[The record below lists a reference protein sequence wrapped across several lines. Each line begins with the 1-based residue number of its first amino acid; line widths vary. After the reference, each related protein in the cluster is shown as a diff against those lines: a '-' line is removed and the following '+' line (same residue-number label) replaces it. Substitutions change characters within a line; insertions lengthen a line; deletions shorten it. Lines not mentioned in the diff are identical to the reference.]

1 MLLCQREFS
10 EPASVQT
17 QIFSQLQSGVLVK
30 CLPLRTISWIS
41 QLRFCYPNLCLGI
54 WYAFVSFGIHGNI
67 ILVLHQIL
75 HPHLSI
81 YVGIPQISRKK
92 CRYILDTTQN
102 HRRIKHEFWWN
113 RWKMVP
119 NHSFDSISKS
129 KLRWIG
135 RRYLCITT
143 YRKQQCWYTN
153 QSQMHQ
159 LYDDYH
165 KGSGW
170 IILVWRHEKSSLTK
184 KWWGCENLSFR
195 DYSVLYWNKNLSFL
209 ISPW

>member
-1 MLLCQREFS
+1 MHHNESETALMIYRTHRKCICYMMTTTKAEIIKNFKYGGIKKQPPPKRWGLRNFVLWTIFGFSRFQLLCQCEFS
-10 EPASVQT
+10 EPASEQT
-17 QIFSQLQSGVLVK
+17 HIFSQLQSGVLVK

-67 ILVLHQIL
+67 ILVLHQLL

-129 KLRWIG
+129 KPR
-135 RRYLCITT
+135 
-143 YRKQQCWYTN
+143 
-153 QSQMHQ
+153 
-159 LYDDYH
+159 
-165 KGSGW
+165 
-170 IILVWRHEKSSLTK
+170 
-184 KWWGCENLSFR
+184 
-195 DYSVLYWNKNLSFL
+195 
-209 ISPW
+209 

>member
-67 ILVLHQIL
+67 IFVLHQIL

-81 YVGIPQISRKK
+81 YVGIPQISRKNVGISLIQRK
-92 CRYILDTTQN
+92 TIAELSMNFDGIDEKWYQITALIAYPNATALWRLSQRQRLN
-102 HRRIKHEFWWN
+102 NFRMEA
-113 RWKMVP
+113 WKKQPHQKMMR
-119 NHSFDSISKS
+119 
-129 KLRWIG
+129 LR
-135 RRYLCITT
+135 
-143 YRKQQCWYTN
+143 K
-153 QSQMHQ
+153 
-159 LYDDYH
+159 
-165 KGSGW
+165 
-170 IILVWRHEKSSLTK
+170 
-184 KWWGCENLSFR
+184 F
-195 DYSVLYWNKNLSFL
+195 VL
-209 ISPW
+209 